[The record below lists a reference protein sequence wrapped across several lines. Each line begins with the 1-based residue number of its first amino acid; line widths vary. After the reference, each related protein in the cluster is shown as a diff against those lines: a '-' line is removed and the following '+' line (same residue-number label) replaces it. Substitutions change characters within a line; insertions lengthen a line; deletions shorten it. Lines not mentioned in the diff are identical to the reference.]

1 MVSCSVFLPKSCK
14 GRRDTFKGRLLPN
27 VAFWTRWPKY
37 GAGRPASCKRRRKT
51 GMQPTKKGAG
61 GPGCCPPKACKEI
74 LLLLARAPLAV
85 AWGRRITY
93 HTHHTIYIVIHYT
106 TPAPH
111 TLHHT
116 PQDCTR
122 LRSLRSSP
130 RWTAP
135 HCPASLKPGY
145 AWDCWAT
152 LVYLGCHVEYVGIL
166 MIYIYDMYILYMYC
180 IRIIYISQMY
190 PVISTKISCN
200 DLSPIKL
207 APSWFQIKG

>member
-116 PQDCTR
+116 PPTTPQGEGDGTMAD
-122 LRSLRSSP
+122 P
-130 RWTAP
+130 WRW
-135 HCPASLKPGY
+135 PGGLER
-145 AWDCWAT
+145 WS
-152 LVYLGCHVEYVGIL
+152 
-166 MIYIYDMYILYMYC
+166 IYIYVYIYMYIYICIYIYVYIYMYIYVCVYIYIYILY
-180 IRIIYISQMY
+180 IYILY
-190 PVISTKISCN
+190 LFININIDIYTWTR
-200 DLSPIKL
+200 D
-207 APSWFQIKG
+207 F